1 MRNRIEKAGGKKP
14 NYSSLFV
21 AFVWIYKTSLSVPR
35 AAIQSAS
42 LIHQGYC
49 PCASVGAHMVLLDTA
64 LTHYLWKK
72 KKKLVPYSMCTFL
85 LDMLPATHRIF
96 REIDICIT
104 RAINIDLSTTKFSP
118 KWLRSCIITVH
129 FIGTIA
135 LEGSLNVFQNWFY

>member
-1 MRNRIEKAGGKKP
+1 
-14 NYSSLFV
+14 
-21 AFVWIYKTSLSVPR
+21 
-35 AAIQSAS
+35 
-42 LIHQGYC
+42 
-49 PCASVGAHMVLLDTA
+49 
-64 LTHYLWKK
+64 
-72 KKKLVPYSMCTFL
+72 MCTFL

-118 KWLRSCIITVH
+118 KWLGSCIITVH